1 MTSFDDY
8 YRIMNEHM
16 SRLHPE
22 VTEWLSNVTIA
33 RIILKVIVSSII
45 TFARQTYEEEDA
57 MKSRAKSLAY
67 EIRTARK
74 MLSLNTSC
82 PTMRE
87 MYEELKALGCAIPE
101 NHVKFFTM
109 DVEELLRSLKE
120 DYPEAIMSINYEFLS
135 MGREFKAYVEDSSVM
150 TSREL
155 FVLYFYTMDEE
166 EEEERDDM
174 EAAEGVSEVMT
185 EGVQAVYRS
194 KHSTE
199 HTAEGMTEGVTEK
212 LKAKHTPVHPA
223 EGMTE
228 GLNSEHPVEHAPE
241 HASEHPPAHTTEEL
255 TEGLKS
261 EHTPEHPPHHQPVT
275 TPTRMTEL

>member
-8 YRIMNEHM
+8 YRIMNEHI
-16 SRLHPE
+16 SRLRPK

-45 TFARQTYEEEDA
+45 TFARQTYEDDDA

-87 MYEELKALGCAIPE
+87 MYEELESLGCAIPE

-109 DVEELLRSLKE
+109 DMEELLKSLKE
-120 DYPEAIMSINYEFLS
+120 GYPEAIMSINYEFLS
-135 MGREFKAYVEDSSVM
+135 MGSEFKAYVEDSSVM

-166 EEEERDDM
+166 EEDED
-174 EAAEGVSEVMT
+174 ATEGMS

-194 KHSTE
+194 KHTVEEMPEEATE
-199 HTAEGMTEGVTEK
+199 RLE
-212 LKAKHTPVHPA
+212 
-223 EGMTE
+223 
-228 GLNSEHPVEHAPE
+228 
-241 HASEHPPAHTTEEL
+241 
-255 TEGLKS
+255 S
-261 EHTPEHPPHHQPVT
+261 EHTPDHTLEHLPEHPAEV
-275 TPTRMTEL
+275 MTEESEEMIIWI

>member
-1 MTSFDDY
+1 MSLKMTSFDDY
-8 YRIMNEHM
+8 YRIMNEHI
-16 SRLHPE
+16 SRLRPE

-45 TFARQTYEEEDA
+45 TFARQTYEDGDA

-109 DVEELLRSLKE
+109 NVEELLKSLKE
-120 DYPEAIMSINYEFLS
+120 GYPEAIMSISYEFIS
-135 MGREFKAYVEDSSVM
+135 MGSEFKAYEEDSTVM

-166 EEEERDDM
+166 EEEERDD
-174 EAAEGVSEVMT
+174 EE
-185 EGVQAVYRS
+185 
-194 KHSTE
+194 
-199 HTAEGMTEGVTEK
+199 VTE
-212 LKAKHTPVHPA
+212 
-223 EGMTE
+223 
-228 GLNSEHPVEHAPE
+228 
-241 HASEHPPAHTTEEL
+241 
-255 TEGLKS
+255 
-261 EHTPEHPPHHQPVT
+261 
-275 TPTRMTEL
+275 